1 MRDETM
7 RDETMH
13 DETIH
18 DETIHDETI
27 TLERIAAQLD
37 RMERQLDALTRS
49 QRAQQEL
56 IDELTPIGK
65 EVMHVA
71 SARLEDWERRGFFAF
86 GREGLGLIEEVM
98 DRFGPEDVH
107 LLRENIVTILEV
119 VRQITRPRMMTLVSQ
134 VTSAVEDDPGEGV
147 GLMGMLRAS
156 HDVDTRRGLAA
167 TLAVLRELGRGVA
180 GVASQR
186 SGGQERLSRH
196 LAATRQPDTP
206 ASGLHARLAPSR
218 PTHGRPPHEKVAPRE
233 ERSAPSRTSS
243 APTAPSGAVAGLEV
257 DAQGFLVDPAAW
269 TPEYAAAAAASLG
282 ISALTEAHWSVI
294 IYMRDTYTAQ
304 GKTPNIR
311 AISAGAGVPTKDI
324 YALFLKTPG
333 LTAARIAGVP
343 KPVGCI

>member
-1 MRDETM
+1 MSAETM
-7 RDETMH
+7 
-13 DETIH
+13 
-18 DETIHDETI
+18 HDETI
-27 TLERIAAQLD
+27 TLERLAAQLD

-56 IDELTPIGK
+56 LDELMPIGK

-86 GREGLGLIEEVM
+86 GREGLGLVEEVM
-98 DRFGPEDVH
+98 ERFGPEDVH

-180 GVASQR
+180 GVAARR
-186 SGGQERLSRH
+186 SDGQDRLSRH
-196 LAATRQPDTP
+196 LAPTRQPDTP

-218 PTHGRPPHEKVAPRE
+218 PSHEKVAPRE

-243 APTAPSGAVAGLEV
+243 APAPSTPSGSIAGLAI
-257 DAQGFLVDPAAW
+257 DAQGFLVDPDAW
-269 TPEYAAAAAASLG
+269 TPDYAAAVAASLG
-282 ISALTEAHWSVI
+282 ISALTEGHWTVI
-294 IYMRDTYTAQ
+294 NYMRATYAAQ
-304 GKTPNIR
+304 GKSPNIR

-324 YALFLKTPG
+324 YALFLKPPG
-333 LTAARIAGVP
+333 LPAPRIAGVP